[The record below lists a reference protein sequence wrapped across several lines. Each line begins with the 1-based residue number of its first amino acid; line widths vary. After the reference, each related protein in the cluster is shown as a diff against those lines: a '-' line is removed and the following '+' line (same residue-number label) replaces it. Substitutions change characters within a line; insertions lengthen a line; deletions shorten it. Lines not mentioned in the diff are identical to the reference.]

1 MWPLTVG
8 HLDSQGLATCGPRN
22 GQWVAGALMPREG
35 PWRWCALRLEREP
48 VGRLTTGLEHLLCFQ
63 GNSEK

>member
-1 MWPLTVG
+1 MTVKASGHMWPQEGAVG
-8 HLDSQGLATCGPRN
+8 
-22 GQWVAGALMPREG
+22 GALMPREG
-35 PWRWCALRLEREP
+35 PWRWCVLRLEREP